1 MPIYE
6 FACRKCN
13 TDFEKLVPA
22 SQRDSVSCPRC
33 GNEKTLRKV
42 SLAAP
47 AQIVARTFRCSG
59 ESCDAPQ
66 CCGGACRMAD

>member
-13 TDFEKLVPA
+13 TDFEKIVPA
-22 SQRDSVSCPRC
+22 SQRDSVACPKC
-33 GNEKTLRKV
+33 GNEQTLRKI

-47 AQIVARTFRCSG
+47 AQMAVKGAAS
-59 ESCDAPQ
+59 EAPCGAQ
-66 CCGGACRMAD
+66 NCCGGACPYLD

>member
-13 TDFEKLVPA
+13 TDFEKIVPA
-22 SQRDSVSCPRC
+22 SQRDAVACPQC
-33 GNEKTLRKV
+33 GHEKTMRKI

-47 AQIVARTFRCSG
+47 AQIAVKAS
-59 ESCDAPQ
+59 SQAPCGAAQ
-66 CCGGACRMAD
+66 CCGGGCQLPN

>member
-13 TDFEKLVPA
+13 ADFEKIVPS
-22 SQRDSVSCPRC
+22 SQRDAVPCPQC
-33 GNEKTLRKV
+33 GNEHTMRKI

-47 AQIVARTFRCSG
+47 AQFAIKTSN
-59 ESCDAPQ
+59 SAPPCGASQ
-66 CCGGACRMAD
+66 CCGGACPMMD

>member
-13 TDFEKLVPA
+13 ADFETIVPA
-22 SQRDSVSCPRC
+22 RRRDSVPCPKC
-33 GNEKTLRKV
+33 GSEKTMRKI

-47 AQIVARTFRCSG
+47 SQIVVKTTAGR
-59 ESCDAPQ
+59 APCGAPY
-66 CCGGACRMAD
+66 CCGGACPMAD

>member
-13 TDFEKLVPA
+13 ADFEKIVPA
-22 SQRDSVSCPRC
+22 SQRDAVACPHC
-33 GNEKTLRKV
+33 GNEKTMRKI

-47 AQIVARTFRCSG
+47 AQFAAAKSAA
-59 ESCDAPQ
+59 APPCGAER
-66 CCGGACRMAD
+66 CCGGACPMMD